1 MRRWSRDE
9 GGQALILIAAALAG
23 LLLGVG
29 LALDTGQLF
38 VSRRAAQT
46 AADAGAWAGA
56 SILYAGG
63 SAAQAR
69 TAAAT
74 DATRNGYTD
83 GGFITVT
90 TASPPAS
97 GTYAGDPGY
106 IEVTITERVLTRFLF
121 GASAGRTAVTVRA
134 IAGIARS
141 GAGNAVIVTRASGSG
156 TFTLS
161 GGSDLTIVG
170 GGSSTNST
178 SNTAVSIANGG
189 NLVGTF
195 HRVTGNV
202 SAAVAA
208 RMNPAPTTGVAAT
221 PDPFASVPGPSTT
234 GLPLIA
240 GSTISTT
247 VTLIPGVYSSQVTV
261 TTGGVAKL
269 TTGTYI
275 FQAGLRTIN
284 SGSLVLLSTGGVLIY
299 NTYSN
304 YPNAPGGSPTCG
316 NLSLAGSGQHTLAA
330 KTTGSYAGM
339 LFFQDRNCTNG
350 ASITLRNATSLSG
363 TLYVPAATLTVTLN
377 NDATIA
383 SQIVAERLTITGG
396 NLLTMNFTPASTT
409 GTRVPALV
417 E

>member
-1 MRRWSRDE
+1 MRLWSHDE
-9 GGQALILIAAALAG
+9 GGQALILIAVALGG
-23 LLLGVG
+23 LLLGIG

-56 SILYAGG
+56 SVLYAGG

-69 TAAAT
+69 TAATT
-74 DATRNGYTD
+74 DATRNGYTN
-83 GGFITVT
+83 GGFISVT
-90 TASPPAS
+90 TASPPTS
-97 GTYAGDPGY
+97 GTYANDPGY
-106 IEVTITERVLTRFLF
+106 IEVTITEQVLTRFLF
-121 GASAGRTAVTVRA
+121 GASAGRTAITVRA
-134 IAGIARS
+134 VAGLARS
-141 GAGNAVIVTRASGSG
+141 GSGQAVVVTRSSGSG

-161 GGSDLTIVG
+161 GSTDFTIVG

-178 SNTAVSIANGG
+178 SSTAVSIGSGG

-202 SAAVAA
+202 SGTVAS
-208 RMNPAPTTGVAAT
+208 RMTPSPTTGVAAT
-221 PDPFASVPGPSTT
+221 PDPFVAVQGPSTT

-240 GSTISTT
+240 GSTISTP

-261 TTGGVAKL
+261 TTGGVARL
-269 TTGTYI
+269 TTGTYV

-304 YPNAPGGSPTCG
+304 YPAAPGGSPTCG

-350 ASITLRNATSLSG
+350 AAMTLRTATSLSG
-363 TLYVPAATLTVTLN
+363 TLYSPAATLTITLN
-377 NDATIA
+377 NNVTIA

-396 NLLTMNFTPASTT
+396 NLLTMNFTPASIT
-409 GTRVPALV
+409 GSRVPSLV